1 MFCFLIILP
10 CGAHGPTASDLRV
23 QIYRHVILA
32 ETIGFLLISFETGY
46 HYVADAGLEYLVF
59 LLQDPEKKGGWGGL
73 CMSHHA
79 EVVEPLPLSKV
90 GQGTG

>member
-59 LLQDPEKKGGWGGL
+59 LLQDPEKKGRWGD
-73 CMSHHA
+73 C
-79 EVVEPLPLSKV
+79 V
-90 GQGTG
+90 